1 MVEET
6 KHDLLLKRVQIT
18 IAILAGI
25 ATLIL
30 GVYNVKKYVFTE
42 TSPGAFVAY
51 VRSDAGQPL
60 ARAHVELLNAQ
71 NAMVAASETKK
82 DGSYSKKDLDP
93 GSYIL
98 KISADGF
105 EPEVA
110 TVQVNSK
117 KTADFEIIL
126 RAIKVT
132 QAPPSQQPGS
142 PIKSA
147 LEEVGASWIKNL
159 AKTESPG
166 PTKKE

>member
-6 KHDLLLKRVQIT
+6 KHDLLLKRTQIT

-42 TSPGAFVAY
+42 TSPGALVAY
-51 VRSDAGQPL
+51 VRSDAGEPL

-71 NAMVAASETKK
+71 NALVTASETKK
-82 DGSYSKKDLDP
+82 DGSYAKKDLDP

-98 KISADGF
+98 KVSAAGF

-110 TVQVNSK
+110 TVQINPK

-126 RAIKVT
+126 REIKVA
-132 QAPPSQQPGS
+132 QAPPSPQPAS

-147 LEEVGASWIKNL
+147 LEEVGATWIKNL
-159 AKTESPG
+159 AKTEPQDQ
-166 PTKKE
+166 TKKE